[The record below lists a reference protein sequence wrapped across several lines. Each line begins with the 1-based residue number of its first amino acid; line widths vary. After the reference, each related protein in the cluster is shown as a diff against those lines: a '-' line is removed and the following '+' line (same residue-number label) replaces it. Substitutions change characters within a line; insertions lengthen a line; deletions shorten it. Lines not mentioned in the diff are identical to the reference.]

1 MAQKQYSGLDRF
13 LHKLVLGSKV
23 IQSTSFELQRLVGP
37 KLPKPERPVFI
48 VGLARSGT
56 TTLLNLLMA
65 TGKFESSRYRD
76 LPLPLFPAFW
86 RKVHKRFHQGQSP
99 IQRAHDDGILVSP
112 DSPEAFEEIYWD
124 NIGNHLSE
132 KELVESFSYYIS
144 SIAGASGPGKRYIS
158 KNNNNVTRLDLLETV
173 CKQLDGV
180 IIIPIRDPLKTATS
194 SLRMHQRFIAMQEE
208 DPFVLDYM
216 NLLGHREFGKG
227 LQWLQVGSQAFK
239 PSYPTSEVECWLEY
253 WIYLHSAISQ
263 TSSSH
268 CRMVD
273 FDAIRFEPL
282 VNLKPMLKSCGV
294 DSLYN
299 QLATMVTQQP
309 PAKLN
314 SVSLKSPG
322 LMNSALRL
330 KCNLVGGG
338 EVSSLLQREV
348 GV

>member
-1 MAQKQYSGLDRF
+1 MSQQQYSGLDRF

-23 IQSTSFELQRLVGP
+23 IQSTSFELQQLIA
-37 KLPKPERPVFI
+37 PKPPKPDRPVFV
-48 VGLARSGT
+48 VGMARSGT
-56 TTLLNLLMA
+56 TTLLNLLFA
-65 TGKFESSRYRD
+65 TGEFESSRYRD

-86 RKVHKRFHQGQSP
+86 RKVHKGFHQGQSP

-158 KNNNNVTRLDLLETV
+158 KNNNNITRLDLLEKV
-173 CKQLDGV
+173 CKEINGV

-194 SLRMHQRFIAMQEE
+194 SLRMHQRFIAMQEK
-208 DPFVLDYM
+208 DPFVLEYM

-239 PSYPTSEVECWLEY
+239 PSYPTTEVECWLEY

-263 TSSSH
+263 TSSIH

-273 FDAIRFEPL
+273 FDAIRSEPL
-282 VNLKPMLKSCGV
+282 VNMKPMLKSCGV
-294 DSLYN
+294 DSQYN
-299 QLATMVTQQP
+299 QLAAMVTKETLSKPNFSQ
-309 PAKLN
+309 LN
-314 SVSLKSPG
+314 VPELIS
-322 LMNSALRL
+322 SA
-330 KCNLVGGG
+330 
-338 EVSSLLQREV
+338 EMLQRAIILKNS
-348 GV
+348 

>member
-1 MAQKQYSGLDRF
+1 MSQQQYSGLDRF

-23 IQSTSFELQRLVGP
+23 IQSTSFELQQLIAP
-37 KLPKPERPVFI
+37 KLPKPDRPVFV
-48 VGLARSGT
+48 VGMARSGT
-56 TTLLNLLMA
+56 TTLLNLLFA
-65 TGKFESSRYRD
+65 TGEFESSRYRD

-86 RKVHKRFHQGQSP
+86 RKVHKGFHQSQSP

-132 KELVESFSYYIS
+132 KDLVESFSYYIS

-158 KNNNNVTRLDLLETV
+158 KNNNNITRLDLLEKV
-173 CKQLDGV
+173 CKEINGV

-208 DPFVLDYM
+208 DPFVLEYM

-227 LQWLQVGSQAFK
+227 LQWLQVGNK
-239 PSYPTSEVECWLEY
+239 PFQTSHPTTEVECWLEY
-253 WIYLHSAISQ
+253 WIYLHSAVAQ
-263 TSSSH
+263 VSSSH

-273 FDAIRFEPL
+273 FDAIRAAPL

-294 DSLYN
+294 DSQYD
-299 QLATMVTQQP
+299 QLAAMVTQEP
-309 PAKLN
+309 PAKIN
-314 SVSLKSPG
+314 PVSLKSPD

-330 KCNLVGGG
+330 KGNLVG
-338 EVSSLLQREV
+338 SQ
-348 GV
+348 

>member
-23 IQSTSFELQRLVGP
+23 IQSTSFELQRLVAP
-37 KLPKPERPVFI
+37 KLPKPARPVFI

-65 TGKFESSRYRD
+65 TGEFESTRYRD

-86 RKVHKRFHQGQSP
+86 RKVHKGFHQGQSP
-99 IQRAHDDGILVSP
+99 IKRAHDDGILVSP

-132 KELVESFSYYIS
+132 KELVQSFSYYIS

-180 IIIPIRDPLKTATS
+180 IIIPIRDPLKTAIS

-208 DPFVLDYM
+208 DPFVLEYM
-216 NLLGHREFGKG
+216 NLLGHREFGQG
-227 LQWLQVGSQAFK
+227 LQWLQVGSK
-239 PSYPTSEVECWLEY
+239 PFQPNHPTTEVECWLKY
-253 WIYLHSAISQ
+253 WIHLHSAITQVNSN
-263 TSSSH
+263 H

-273 FDAIRFEPL
+273 FDAIRSNPV
-282 VNLKPMLKSCGV
+282 VNLKPLLKSCGV
-294 DSLYN
+294 EFSYN
-299 QLATMVTQQP
+299 ELASMVTQEP
-309 PAKLN
+309 SSN
-314 SVSLKSPG
+314 STLSSLKSPG
-322 LMNSALRL
+322 LINSALHL
-330 KCNLVGGG
+330 KYNMVGR
-338 EVSSLLQREV
+338 V
-348 GV
+348 

>member
-1 MAQKQYSGLDRF
+1 MSQQQYSGLDRF

-23 IQSTSFELQRLVGP
+23 IQSTSFELQQLIAP
-37 KLPKPERPVFI
+37 KLPKPDRPVFV
-48 VGLARSGT
+48 VGMARSGT
-56 TTLLNLLMA
+56 TTLLNLLFA
-65 TGKFESSRYRD
+65 TGQFESSRYRD

-86 RKVHKRFHQGQSP
+86 RKVHKGFHQGQSP

-132 KELVESFSYYIS
+132 KELVQSFSYYIS
-144 SIAGASGPGKRYIS
+144 SIAGASGPDKRYIS
-158 KNNNNVTRLDLLETV
+158 KNNNNITRLGLLEKV
-173 CKQLDGV
+173 CKEINGV

-208 DPFVLDYM
+208 DPFVLEYM

-239 PSYPTSEVECWLEY
+239 PSYPTTEVECWLEY
-253 WIYLHSAISQ
+253 WMYLHSAIPQ
-263 TSSSH
+263 VSSVH

-273 FDAIRFEPL
+273 FDAIRSEPL

-294 DSLYN
+294 DSQYD
-299 QLATMVTQQP
+299 QLATMVTQEP
-309 PAKLN
+309 PAKSN
-314 SVSLKSPG
+314 SVSLKSPD
-322 LMNSALRL
+322 LLNSALLL
-330 KCNLVGGG
+330 KRNLVGG
-338 EVSSLLQREV
+338 Q
-348 GV
+348 